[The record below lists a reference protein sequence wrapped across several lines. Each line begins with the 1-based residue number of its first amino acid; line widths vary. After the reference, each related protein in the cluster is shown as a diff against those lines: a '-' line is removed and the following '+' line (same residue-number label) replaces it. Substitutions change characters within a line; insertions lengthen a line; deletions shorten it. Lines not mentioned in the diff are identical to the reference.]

1 MSKWLSQRGVK
12 MDLIKPINEKYDI
25 DGSHSAVID
34 IEVAFD
40 PNARIT
46 AIIGGSGTGKSTLLK
61 KWFNLNTT
69 EFEINDSRAIL
80 EILYDNINDFDETC
94 KLLFDVGLSSVPV
107 WKNTYAQ
114 LSNGE
119 KLRFEIAFKISSKT
133 PVIYVDE
140 FTSMLDRQV
149 AQNLTIKIRELVE
162 KYDKKLVICTAHFD
176 VLDWVKVDRLVDTTL
191 KKVVSPQKSQ
201 HLTLSMWKSIVYQ
214 EICGEYLSTITI

>member
-1 MSKWLSQRGVK
+1 
-12 MDLIKPINEKYDI
+12 MDLIKLINEKYDI

-34 IEVAFD
+34 IEVSFD
-40 PNARIT
+40 PSARIT

-69 EFEINDSRAIL
+69 EFEMNDSRAVF
-80 EILYDNINDFDETC
+80 EILYENINDFEETC

-107 WKNTYAQ
+107 WKNTYNQ

-133 PVIYVDE
+133 PVIYIDE